1 MSTWKK
7 THRKK
12 SAKLWPCASFASIA
26 VRYQSVSM
34 IGVRAPSHFHSQTRR
49 QHHRWCRILFGKWR
63 PCKLHWGL
71 FETHDRLWQ
80 KKSRPWPTST
90 ITVPGCTRP
99 WFQLKFPF
107 TKIVALWPWICA
119 CQKCNQSARTR
130 IRRGES
136 QPSALRASGCDSP
149 VLILVLAY
157 DSIRKYRNQLLI
169 IQFKYRNQLLIIQ
182 CKYRNQ

>member
-26 VRYQSVSM
+26 VRYQSVGM

-49 QHHRWCRILFGKWR
+49 QHHRWCRIFFGKWR
-63 PCKLHWGL
+63 PCTGACLKHMNRR
-71 FETHDRLWQ
+71 E
-80 KKSRPWPTST
+80 KKPPMAHNYYN
-90 ITVPGCTRP
+90 CTMP
-99 WFQLKFPF
+99 WFQLKFRF
-107 TKIVALWPWICA
+107 TKIVALWHRICA

-130 IRRGES
+130 IRHGES

-149 VLILVLAY
+149 VSSSYSRMIPYLSLAKRGWIVGENPKRN
-157 DSIRKYRNQLLI
+157 DSVTVIRN
-169 IQFKYRNQLLIIQ
+169 
-182 CKYRNQ
+182 